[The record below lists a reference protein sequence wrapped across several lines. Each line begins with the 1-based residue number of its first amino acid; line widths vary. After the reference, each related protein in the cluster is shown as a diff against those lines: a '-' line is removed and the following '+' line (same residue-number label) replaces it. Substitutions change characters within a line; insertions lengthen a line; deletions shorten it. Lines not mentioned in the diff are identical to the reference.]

1 VPGATVVSPPL
12 AVAATAVIVSV
23 DEPLFTEFNVTGLL
37 LHFAVTPA
45 GNPLTVRLVGPLYV
59 PFPASVTTSDIAA
72 PCATT
77 SALDAAV
84 TVNAGGVKVTV
95 IGKVLVAV

>member
-1 VPGATVVSPPL
+1 L
-12 AVAATAVIVSV
+12 AVTVIVAEPIFVVDAAVSV
-23 DEPLFTEFNVTGLL
+23 RVLAPVSEANVTGLL